1 MKYYHKS
8 LSGKP
13 ENIKS
18 TNFEK
23 NPCQEIK
30 LLTYHQSN
38 TIEIAFFNSLDSNPY
53 QILQE

>member
-18 TNFEK
+18 TNFER
-23 NPCQEIK
+23 NPSQEIK